1 MDMFM
6 PLVAGGTV
14 VLAPAQTLHS
24 PPRLAA
30 LMRDRRITFACLPP
44 AVLSVLPGGPF
55 PDLQVLMSAGEELP
69 PELVRRWARPGLRFV
84 NGYGPTEATVIATY
98 AELAPGEIP
107 PPIGFPTR
115 PNYQVYVLDPH
126 LNPVPVGVTGELH
139 IGGASV
145 ARGYLNRP
153 DLTRQRF
160 IPDPFTPGQRL
171 YKTGDLV
178 KRRPDG
184 AIVFLG
190 RADNQV
196 KIRGLRIEL
205 GEIEAALAT
214 HPEVAQAVAVV
225 LTDHTGQ
232 QQLTA
237 YLRPEPGA
245 APTEAALRDHLAR
258 TLPGYMIPAYLIT
271 VAEFPLNASGKVDR
285 SALPAP
291 APQPDQADGP
301 VPPGTLIETLV
312 ADMYA
317 TLLGT
322 GQVGA
327 TDSFFDL
334 GGNSLS
340 AMALVS
346 MLDSELEVDVGAAG
360 VFLAPTPR
368 QLAALLRDSHGL
380 DDEDIGDGGLDV
392 LGPS

>member
-1 MDMFM
+1 
-6 PLVAGGTV
+6 V
-14 VLAPAQTLHS
+14 VLAPAPTLHS

-30 LMRDRRITFACLPP
+30 LIRDARITFACLPP
-44 AVLSVLPGGPF
+44 AVLSVLPDEPF
-55 PDLQVLMSAGEELP
+55 PDLRVLMSAGEELP
-69 PELVRRWARPGLRFV
+69 PELVRRWTRPDLRLV

-98 AELAPGEIP
+98 AELAPGETP

-115 PNYQVYVLDPH
+115 PNYQVYVLDSH

-153 DLTRQRF
+153 GLTRQRF

-184 AIVFLG
+184 AIMFLG
-190 RADNQV
+190 RADGQV
-196 KIRGLRIEL
+196 KVRGLRIEL

-214 HPEVAQAVAVV
+214 HPGVAQAVAMVV
-225 LTDHTGQ
+225 TDHTGQ

-237 YLRPEPGA
+237 YVRPVPGGP
-245 APTEAALRDHLAR
+245 APAGGALRDHLAR

-271 VAEFPLNASGKVDR
+271 VGEFPLNSSGKVDR

-291 APQPDQADGP
+291 AAQPDQAGGH

-322 GQVGA
+322 RQVGA

-346 MLDSELEVDVGAAG
+346 MLDGELEVDVGAAG

-368 QLAALLRDSHGL
+368 QLAALLRDEHGL
-380 DDEDIGDGGLDV
+380 DDEDIGAGGLDG
-392 LGPS
+392 LGEPTGAEPGPP